1 MPPGLTKMQPSSTV
15 IATICPH
22 VRGSVTWRS
31 RTTHQFPVHAYE
43 DMYGKFLPDADV
55 GEWMARKKKRE
66 AELLKLRDAAG
77 EAA

>member
-1 MPPGLTKMQPSSTV
+1 M
-15 IATICPH
+15 
-22 VRGSVTWRS
+22 
-31 RTTHQFPVHAYE
+31 HAYE